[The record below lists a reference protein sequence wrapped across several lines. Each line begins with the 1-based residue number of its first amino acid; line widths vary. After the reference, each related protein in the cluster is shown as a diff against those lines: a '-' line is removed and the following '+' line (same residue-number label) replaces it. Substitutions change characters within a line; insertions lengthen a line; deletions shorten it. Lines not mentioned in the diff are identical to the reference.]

1 MKKKAYRQ
9 IIDDIE
15 SEFPSLPIKYHI
27 PWKDVTTLGAGGE
40 IPILVEPPED
50 ISLVHLLKHCGEKN
64 IPVFILGGGSNVVG
78 MDENFNGLVIRLR
91 QNDFVKI
98 KFGREHIT
106 AGAGVRLFDLI
117 LASAN
122 KGFGGLSAL
131 SGIPGTLGG
140 ALRMNAGAHG
150 VCIGSFVTEIC
161 GFNSRG
167 VPWSASKSHLTWS
180 YRNSSV
186 PDDIIITATIIR
198 PEKVECES
206 ELLKIRAEVDGR
218 KKNNPPGRSAG
229 CFFRNPSEEDSA
241 GRLIDITGCKGLSE
255 GDARVSDVHANYFIN
270 KGSAEEKDFVSLAAK
285 VRKKVF
291 DGTGICLEPE
301 VCFVNTESRKKV
313 SDSQASVK
321 VAVLKGG
328 TSSEREISLISGK
341 AVADSLRKGGY
352 DVTEIDIQSLEITKE
367 MKSAD
372 IIFPVLHGGFGEDGR
387 IQKLMEEAGLDFV
400 GCGSRACEVIMDKVA
415 SKKVMDKNSILNA
428 PYAVL
433 SAGEKAFP
441 KNLEFPVVVKPPKE
455 GSTVG
460 ISLVETMAGWET
472 ALNESFE
479 HDKSEALVEEYIE
492 GIEITVGVVNGR
504 ALPVIEIR
512 YPGKMFDYD
521 AKYTHQKGETLYLC
535 PPRSLSEEIQEKARG
550 IAEKFYKAVNA
561 RDMVRVDMIVT
572 AKGPIYVLEG
582 NSIPGFTES
591 SLLPKSAKVAGM
603 SFVALCSKLA
613 KAALDR
619 KK

>member
-1 MKKKAYRQ
+1 MKKMACRQ
-9 IIDDIE
+9 IINDIE

-27 PWKDVTTLGAGGE
+27 PWKDVTTLGVGGE

-50 ISLVHLLKHCGEKN
+50 ISLVHLLKHCREKS
-64 IPVFILGGGSNVVG
+64 IPVFILGGGSNIAG
-78 MDENFNGLVIRLR
+78 MDESFEGLVIRLR

-106 AGAGVRLFDLI
+106 AGSGVRLYDLI

-161 GFNSRG
+161 GFNSKG

-180 YRNSSV
+180 YRSSSV
-186 PDDIIITATIIR
+186 PDDIIITAAIIR
-198 PEKVECES
+198 PEKVEQES
-206 ELLKIRAEVDGR
+206 ELLKIRAELDSR
-218 KKNNPPGRSAG
+218 KKSNPSGRSAG
-229 CFFRNPSEEDSA
+229 CVFRNPSEEDSA
-241 GRLIDITGCKGLSE
+241 GRLIDISGCKGLTE
-255 GDARVSDVHANYFIN
+255 GSAMVSDVHANYFIN
-270 KGSAEEKDFVSLAAK
+270 KGSASEKDFLELAVK
-285 VRKKVF
+285 VREKVF
-291 DGTGICLEPE
+291 SESGVFLMPE
-301 VCFVNTESRKKV
+301 VCFVNEESRNKL
-313 SDSQASVK
+313 ASGPVK

-328 TSSEREISLISGK
+328 ASSEREVSLISGK
-341 AVADSLRKGGY
+341 AVADSLRKAGY
-352 DVTEIDIQSLEITKE
+352 EVMEIDIKSLEITEE
-367 MKSAD
+367 MKKAD
-372 IIFPVLHGGFGEDGR
+372 VVFPVLHGGFGEDGR
-387 IQKLMEEAGLDFV
+387 IQKLMEDAGLSFV
-400 GCGSRACEVIMDKVA
+400 GCGSRACEHIMDKVV
-415 SKKVMDKNSILNA
+415 SKRLMDENSILNA

-433 SAGEKAFP
+433 PAGEKAFP
-441 KNLEFPVVVKPPKE
+441 KNLKFPVVVKPPKE
-455 GSTVG
+455 GSTFG
-460 ISLVETMAGWET
+460 ISLVETTDGWEA
-472 ALNESFE
+472 ALKESFE

-492 GIEITVGVVNGR
+492 GTEITVGVVNGK

-521 AKYTHQKGETLYLC
+521 AKYTHLKGETLYLC
-535 PPRSLSEEIQEKARG
+535 PPKSLSDEIQEKARD

-603 SFVALCSKLA
+603 SFVALCSKLV
-613 KAALDR
+613 KTALDR